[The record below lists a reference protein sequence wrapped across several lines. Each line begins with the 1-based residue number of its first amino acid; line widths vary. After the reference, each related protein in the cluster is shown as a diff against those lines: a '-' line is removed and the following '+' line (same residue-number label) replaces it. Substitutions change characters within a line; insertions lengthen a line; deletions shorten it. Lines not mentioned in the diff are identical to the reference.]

1 MKYITF
7 DDIKKL
13 NIEPYTCYEWVSQMI
28 KDKNLAK
35 LPPKI
40 SMALGEG
47 EFCNVMPCAI
57 PDKELGYVGGVKVV
71 NRYPDRKPSLDS
83 ELMFLNMTTGE
94 FLAAYG
100 CKLDNS
106 NADRRSGSTF
116 Y

>member
-47 EFCNVMPCAI
+47 EFCNVMPCVI
-57 PDKELGYVGGVKVV
+57 PCLLYTSRCV
-71 NRYPDRKPSLDS
+71 
-83 ELMFLNMTTGE
+83 
-94 FLAAYG
+94 
-100 CKLDNS
+100 
-106 NADRRSGSTF
+106 
-116 Y
+116 